1 MTRTVDLCVIG
12 GGEAGFSVALA
23 GVALG
28 LTVVLADSGSADPC
42 WRNWDVALAVLRR
55 AGKRALADQSRPD
68 RSDNLRRFR
77 AELRVGLA
85 AAAADLRFA
94 RLGATNVRILRER
107 AQFEDPRTLRI
118 GTETVRAR
126 RFVLATGLK
135 QETAPSGTLLTL
147 ERLLGTADL
156 PDHVAIEGGD
166 ARALALAQGLSRLG
180 VDVVVNAPLG
190 LLPGCDPEL
199 VAALRRSLD
208 RDRVVV
214 DGGSRP
220 IDAASSWV
228 YRSAAEA
235 ALPDL
240 HPERAGI
247 ATQAGSLLLSP
258 ALRTTNARVYAVGGV
273 AGARSAQATQAQVAV
288 VIKAALF
295 RLPVRYE
302 LTFVPECTITDPA
315 IATVGRDETRAGQA
329 VTVWRWP
336 LAETMAGAATGADGH
351 VKVTVDA
358 RGRVIGAGIVGP
370 DAAEQIGFWTL
381 AVQHRMSLLKLA
393 DTAAP
398 VPSLAEASRRV
409 ALLRAGQ
416 RLQNAWLKRVAA
428 LLRPLG

>member
-1 MTRTVDLCVIG
+1 MTSTVDLCVIG

-42 WRNWDVALAVLRR
+42 WRNWDVTLAVLRQ
-55 AGKRALADQSRPD
+55 AGKRAVADKNPPD
-68 RSDNLRRFR
+68 RVENLRRFR
-77 AELRVGLA
+77 ADLRVGLA

-107 AQFEDPRTLRI
+107 AHFEDPRTVRI
-118 GTETVRAR
+118 GAETVRAR

-135 QETAPSGTLLTL
+135 QEAAPGGSVLTI
-147 ERLLGTADL
+147 EQLLGTADL
-156 PDHVAIEGGD
+156 PDHLTIQGGD

-180 VDVVVNAPLG
+180 IDVVVNAPAG

-199 VAALRRSLD
+199 VASLRRSLE
-208 RDRVVV
+208 RGRVII

-220 IDAASSWV
+220 IDPASGWV
-228 YRSAAEA
+228 YRSAAET

-247 ATQAGSLLLSP
+247 ATQEGSLLLNP
-258 ALRTTNARVYAVGGV
+258 ALRTTNPRVYAVGGV

-288 VIKAALF
+288 VIKAAVF
-295 RLPVRYE
+295 RLPVRYDPT
-302 LTFVPECTITDPA
+302 LVPECTITDPT
-315 IATVGRDETRAGQA
+315 IATVGRNETRAGQA
-329 VTVWRWP
+329 VAVWRWP

-351 VKVTVDA
+351 VKVAVDT

-381 AVQHRMSLLKLA
+381 AVRDRMSLLKLA
-393 DTAAP
+393 DIAAP

-416 RLQNAWLKRVAA
+416 RLQNPWLKRVAA
-428 LLRPLG
+428 FLRPWG